1 MKTILITG
9 ATQGLGRA
17 TAEKFVQ
24 LGHSLIIHG
33 RDAERLEETRAALG
47 GSVQTVQADLSDL
60 DQVAEMA
67 DRIVEHH
74 SRIDVLINNAGVY
87 KMPDPVTGA
96 GLDARF
102 VVNTLAP
109 ALLTL
114 KLLPVISEDGR
125 IIHLSSAAQSPVDPR
140 ALRGDVRVQD
150 MQAYA
155 QSKLAIALWSQQFA
169 AEHPD
174 GPVSIAVNPGSLLAT
189 RMVREGFGTSG
200 NDINIGTDIL
210 VRAALASE
218 FTNAT
223 GRYWDNDARRYG
235 RLYPADLAKSLSQ
248 QVDDLLKR

>member
-1 MKTILITG
+1 MQTILITG

-17 TAEKFVQ
+17 TAEKLVQ

-33 RDAERLEETRAALG
+33 RDAERLDATRAALG
-47 GSVQTVQADLSDL
+47 GSVQTVQADLSDIK
-60 DQVAEMA
+60 QVVEMA
-67 DRIVEHH
+67 NRIVEDH

-87 KMPDPVTGA
+87 KMPDPVTDA

-114 KLLPVISEDGR
+114 KLLPVVPKDGR

-169 AEHPD
+169 TEHPD

-210 VRAALASE
+210 VRAALANE
-218 FTNAT
+218 FANAT

-235 RLYPADLAKSLSQ
+235 RLYPQDLAKSLSQ
-248 QVDDLLKR
+248 QVGDLLNR